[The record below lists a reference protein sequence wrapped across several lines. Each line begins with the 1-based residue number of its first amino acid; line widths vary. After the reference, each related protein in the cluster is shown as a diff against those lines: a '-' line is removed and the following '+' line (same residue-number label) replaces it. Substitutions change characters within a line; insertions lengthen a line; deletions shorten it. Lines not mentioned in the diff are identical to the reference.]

1 MNINERFLEK
11 GRHITMYN
19 LSLNMAD
26 ETVIAGASIDSAKK
40 VQIGAEVKPG
50 ESTGRLRVFDTGV
63 DSFPDTEGI
72 GFQALTVSASISVGQ
87 SMAQLLAKKTAATK
101 PFPQNFKA
109 KRAVTLYADSANSVN
124 VYIGDVNTLANATA
138 ADCVG
143 FPLGPGA
150 SMTLEITD
158 LSKIYLDCVSSDCV
172 VFWIAV

>member
-1 MNINERFLEK
+1 
-11 GRHITMYN
+11 
-19 LSLNMAD
+19 MAD